1 MSSHASCVF
10 CLDISVSSITRKKV
24 MGEFLWLT
32 EESLT
37 KETIDSIFAAR
48 RYASATYAVMRCVCV
63 CVCVYVCVRVSV
75 TFLHSVKTNKPIFKI
90 FSPSGTHT
98 ILVFHTKRHDN
109 IPTGIP
115 IECRWGMQKSPFL
128 ASIWPHCVL
137 WSVPA
142 ASAIDLAATDHG
154 EFITLV
160 AGERPSLLMVG
171 NNDEMYDK
179 KPQRYAEDNVTLR
192 SGKSEA

>member
-1 MSSHASCVF
+1 MFFVSIYLSVALLEKKLWVNFYDLRNKVLQKKQSIRFLPRDAMQARPMLSCGV
-10 CLDISVSSITRKKV
+10 
-24 MGEFLWLT
+24 
-32 EESLT
+32 
-37 KETIDSIFAAR
+37 
-48 RYASATYAVMRCVCV
+48 CVCV

-128 ASIWPHCVL
+128 ASIWPHWVL